1 MMAIRDKDIDGG
13 SCRHIVEI
21 RLTNP
26 NIRCVDA
33 YQTTPINNNNKTLI
47 LTCFLC
53 LVIFSIHCSTRD
65 MSYRLVSMFS
75 NTFYL

>member
-1 MMAIRDKDIDGG
+1 MMAIRDKHIDGG

-26 NIRCVDA
+26 NTRCVDI
-33 YQTTPINNNNKTLI
+33 YQTTSINNNKTLI

-53 LVIFSIHCSTRD
+53 LVIFSMHCNTRD
-65 MSYRLVSMFS
+65 MSY
-75 NTFYL
+75 